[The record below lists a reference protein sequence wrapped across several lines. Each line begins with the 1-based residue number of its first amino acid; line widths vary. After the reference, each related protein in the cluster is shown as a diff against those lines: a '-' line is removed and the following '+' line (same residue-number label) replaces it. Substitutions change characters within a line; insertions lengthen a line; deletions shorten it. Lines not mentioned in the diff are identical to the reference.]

1 MKREEKRI
9 KNQKTHRND
18 TVYSKVFDVFNV
30 IFLIFCAA
38 VTVIPLIYVVAC
50 SFATEQE
57 ILERGFFLIPHS
69 VQLESYKYIFS
80 SDTLPRS
87 FLNTV
92 FITVV
97 GTLVSMILT
106 VTLAYSL
113 SKKYLP
119 GRKGVLTILS
129 FTLVFSGG
137 MIPTFLVV
145 KGMNLIDS
153 YLALILP
160 GAVSTWNLIVIK
172 NFFEGLPMELEEAA
186 KIDGAH
192 DLKILGKIMLPL
204 SKPALATF
212 SLFYA
217 VGYWNNYTS
226 ALLYIN
232 DSDKWP
238 LQIMLRQ
245 IIMLA
250 NGAIDGSEFDE
261 LATRPPE
268 ESVQM
273 AVIVFGTLPILILY
287 PFLQKYFTKGVIV
300 GAVKG

>member
-1 MKREEKRI
+1 MMKHTR
-9 KNQKTHRND
+9 QKLHRND
-18 TVYSKVFDVFNV
+18 TVYSRIFDVFNV
-30 IFLIFCAA
+30 TFLIAA
-38 VTVIPLIYVVAC
+38 ALVTVLPLIYVVSC
-50 SFATEQE
+50 SVATEQE

-69 VQLESYKYIFS
+69 VQFEAYKYIFS
-80 SDTLPRS
+80 SDTLPRA

-92 FITVV
+92 LITTA
-97 GTLVSMILT
+97 GTLASMVLT
-106 VTLAYSL
+106 VTLAYPL

-119 GRKGVLTILS
+119 GRSILLTLLS
-129 FTLVFSGG
+129 FTLVFGGG

-145 KGMNLIDS
+145 KGMHLLDS

-192 DLKILGKIMLPL
+192 DLRILGEIMLPL

-232 DSDKWP
+232 DARKWP

-261 LATRPPE
+261 LVTRPPA
-268 ESVQM
+268 ESIQM

>member
-1 MKREEKRI
+1 MK
-9 KNQKTHRND
+9 KNRTRGRRCND
-18 TVYSKVFDVFNV
+18 TIYSRIFDVFNV
-30 IFLIFCAA
+30 VLLLSMAII
-38 VTVIPLIYVVAC
+38 TVLPLIHVLSC

-69 VQLESYKYIFS
+69 IQFEAYKYIFS
-80 SDTLPRS
+80 SSTLPRA
-87 FLNTV
+87 FLNSV
-92 FITVV
+92 FVTLT
-97 GTLVSMILT
+97 GTMMSMLLT

-113 SKKYLP
+113 SRKYLP
-119 GRKGVLTILS
+119 GRSLLLSLLS

-137 MIPTFLVV
+137 MIPSFLVV
-145 KGMNLIDS
+145 KGLGLLDTFSAM
-153 YLALILP
+153 ILP
-160 GAVSTWNLIVIK
+160 GAISTWNLIVIK
-172 NFFEGLPMELEEAA
+172 NFFEGLPTELEEAA
-186 KIDGAH
+186 KIDGAN
-192 DLKILGKIMLPL
+192 DLRTLGNIMLPL

-232 DSDKWP
+232 DAKKWP

-250 NGAIDGSEFDE
+250 NGAIDGSQYDE
-261 LATRPPE
+261 LATRPPA

-273 AVIVFGTLPILILY
+273 AVIVFGTLPILLVY

>member
-1 MKREEKRI
+1 MEK
-9 KNQKTHRND
+9 KVKHQKTHRND
-18 TVYSKVFDVFNV
+18 TVYSRIFDVFNV
-30 IFLIFCAA
+30 FFLIFCAA
-38 VTVIPLIYVVAC
+38 VTIVPLIYVVAC

-57 ILERGFFLIPHS
+57 ILERGFFLIPLS
-69 VQLESYKYIFS
+69 VQFESYKYIFS
-80 SDTLPRS
+80 SDTLPRA

-92 FITVV
+92 GITIV
-97 GTLVSMILT
+97 GTLVSMVLT

-119 GRKGVLTILS
+119 GRRGILTLLS

-145 KGMNLIDS
+145 KGLGLIDS

-192 DLKILGKIMLPL
+192 DLTILGRIMMPL

>member
-92 FITVV
+92 FITGV

>member
-1 MKREEKRI
+1 MAKKNY
-9 KNQKTHRND
+9 KNQKVHRND
-18 TVYSKVFDVFNV
+18 TVYSRIFDVCNE
-30 IFLIFCAA
+30 IFLVA
-38 VTVIPLIYVVAC
+38 VGLITIIPLIYVVAC

-57 ILERGFFLIPHS
+57 ILERGFFLIPRTF
-69 VQLESYKYIFS
+69 QFESYKYIFS
-80 SDTLPRS
+80 SNTLPRA
-87 FLNTV
+87 FMNTV
-92 FITVV
+92 GITVA
-97 GTLVSMILT
+97 GTMVSMLLT

-119 GRKGVLTILS
+119 GRRSLLTLLS

-145 KGMNLIDS
+145 KGMHLIDS

-186 KIDGAH
+186 RIDGAH
-192 DLKILGKIMLPL
+192 DLCILGKIMLPL

-232 DSDKWP
+232 DSKKWP

-261 LATRPPE
+261 FVTRPPA
-268 ESVQM
+268 ESIQM

-287 PFLQKYFTKGVIV
+287 PFLQKYFTKGVII